1 MTDKTLTDKTLAE
14 ILADIDGPDTVTRVT
29 PVWMQGRAAFGGLGA
44 AMAAKGM
51 RTLLAKEKPMRSLM
65 VSFVGP
71 IPAEEVTVRS
81 ELLREGKNV
90 TQATSR
96 ILAGDK
102 VCLQASA
109 AFGDA
114 RDTKAAAPSAEF
126 RAEPRDSVP
135 SVAAV
140 GAPVPPFISNFDV
153 HWTGGGIPLSNTGAR
168 RLGQWVRNK
177 SDMSAFPLE
186 KIVAIADIPPPI
198 ILAHYDKR
206 VLASS
211 LSWSLEFVRP
221 AHEVDSDW
229 FYLDYTLE
237 AAAGGYSQQSG
248 QIFAENGELVALSRQ
263 CMTYFE

>member
-1 MTDKTLTDKTLAE
+1 MTDRTLAE
-14 ILADIDGPDTVTRVT
+14 ILADIDSPVAKTRVS

-51 RTLLAKEKPMRSLM
+51 RTLLAEEKPMRSLM

-71 IPAEEVTVRS
+71 IPAEDVTVRS

-90 TQATSR
+90 TQATVR
-96 ILAGDK
+96 IMAGDA
-102 VCLQASA
+102 VCLQAAA

-114 RDTKAAAPSAEF
+114 RNTKSAAPTAEF
-126 RAEPRDSVP
+126 NAEPRDSVP
-135 SVAAV
+135 SVEAV
-140 GAPVPPFISNFDV
+140 RAPVPPFISNFDV
-153 HWTGGGIPLSNTGAR
+153 HWTGGGIPMSNTGAR

-177 SDMSAFPLE
+177 TDMSAFPLE

-198 ILAHYDKR
+198 ILAHYDQR

-221 AHEVDSDW
+221 AHEVKSDW
-229 FYLDYTLE
+229 FYLDYDLD
-237 AAAGGYSQQSG
+237 AAAGGYCQQSG
-248 QIFAENGELVALSRQ
+248 RIFTEDGDLVALSRQ